1 VYSCKSLDDFHPM
14 APPRVGATTSTLAG
28 GVAWHTACDTLATHG
43 LAAFLAPSA
52 DDSPPPGLPLCTP
65 GERGSLAA
73 SVPLKRASDR
83 LLFLSLR
90 SSFAR
95 WPSSLTTILTF
106 IVAYSARSGFQWQL
120 VWCGGRCALRGRSEC
135 VSKQLQPRQSG
146 VALSVLCVS
155 VSSVAV
161 VCDAVAVHVLEICID
176 LAPRTFST
184 RIGHGL

>member
-1 VYSCKSLDDFHPM
+1 M

-28 GVAWHTACDTLATHG
+28 GVAWHTACDMLATRG
-43 LAAFLAPSA
+43 LTAFLASSA

-95 WPSSLTTILTF
+95 WPASLTTILTF

-120 VWCGGRCALRGRSEC
+120 MRSSARCALRGGSARE
-135 VSKQLQPRQSG
+135 SKRPQP
-146 VALSVLCVS
+146 A
-155 VSSVAV
+155 
-161 VCDAVAVHVLEICID
+161 D
-176 LAPRTFST
+176 L
-184 RIGHGL
+184 GQC